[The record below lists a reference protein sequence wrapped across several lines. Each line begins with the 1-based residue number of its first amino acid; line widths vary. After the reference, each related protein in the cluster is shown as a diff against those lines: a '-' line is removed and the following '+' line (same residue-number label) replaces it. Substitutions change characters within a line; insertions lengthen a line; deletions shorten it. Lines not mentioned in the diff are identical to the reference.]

1 MSERDIK
8 EINMEKLLH
17 TPEGVRDIYDNE
29 CKKKIK
35 LMDKMHHVLSLY
47 SYNDIET
54 PTFEFFDIF
63 NHDKGSASSNE
74 MYKFFDRDN
83 NTLVLRPDMTP
94 SIARCV
100 SKYFHEEDL
109 PIRLCYKGNT
119 FLNTHNH
126 QGKLNEIT
134 QLGAELINDASSAA
148 DAEVIA
154 TVIDCFLATG
164 IKEFQIEIGEVDFFK
179 GIMLEANL
187 DEDISNEIHMLI
199 HNRNFF
205 GIESLLK
212 EIPIADNVKKVLT
225 SFDNLFGGMEMLE
238 RAKTLV
244 TNPVSLKAINRL
256 EKVYKAL
263 SYSGYEQYIS
273 FDFSLLSR
281 YEYYTGIVFRGYTYG
296 TGDAVV
302 KGGRYDNLL
311 KQYGKDSPAIGFAFY
326 IDDLMMAISRQ
337 KVAVAIDN
345 SDSIILYDINE
356 QQSAIGLANRL
367 RNSNR
372 KVELIR
378 KSKKKEISDYVTY
391 GKKNHFSGMFYLTSD
406 VTVDVYDFVANE
418 KGTANVEDIEFCQ

>member
-1 MSERDIK
+1 M
-8 EINMEKLLH
+8 MEKLLH

-29 CKKKIK
+29 CKKKLK
-35 LMDKMHHVLSLY
+35 VLDKMHHALSLY

-63 NHDKGSASSNE
+63 NQDTGSATSNE
-74 MYKFFDRDN
+74 MYKFFDREN

-100 SKYFHEEDL
+100 AKYYNDEEL
-109 PIRLCYKGNT
+109 PIRLCYEGKT
-119 FLNTHNH
+119 FMNTHNH

-134 QLGAELINDASSAA
+134 QLGAELINDDSSAA

-164 IKEFQIEIGEVDFFK
+164 LTEFQIEIGEVDFFK
-179 GIMLEANL
+179 GILENSNL
-187 DEDISNEIHMLI
+187 DDTVVDEIRGLI

-205 GIESLLK
+205 GLEILIK
-212 EIPIADNVKKVLT
+212 ELNLSEDVKKVLL
-225 SFDNLFGGMEMLE
+225 SFDQLFGGLEMLDT
-238 RAKTLV
+238 AKKLV
-244 TNPVSLKAINRL
+244 SNKTSIEAIERL

-281 YEYYTGIVFRGYTYG
+281 YEYYTGIIFRGYTYG

-302 KGGRYDNLL
+302 KGGRYNNLL
-311 KQYGKDSPAIGFAFY
+311 KQYGKDAPAIGFAFY

-337 KVAVAIDN
+337 KIDVAIDN
-345 SDSIILYDINE
+345 SDNIILYNIE
-356 QQSAIGLANRL
+356 QQETAIRIANHL
-367 RNSNR
+367 RKTDR

-378 KSKKKEISDYVTY
+378 KSKKKEVVDYAEY

-406 VTVDVYDFVANE
+406 TTVDIYDFVADE
-418 KGTANVEDIEFCQ
+418 VANALVEDIELS

>member
-1 MSERDIK
+1 M
-8 EINMEKLLH
+8 MEKLLH

-29 CKKKIK
+29 CKKKLK
-35 LMDKMHHVLSLY
+35 VLDKMHHALSLY

-63 NHDKGSASSNE
+63 NQDKGSATSNE
-74 MYKFFDRDN
+74 MYKFFDREN

-100 SKYFHEEDL
+100 AKYYNDEEL
-109 PIRLCYKGNT
+109 PLRLCYQGKT
-119 FLNTHNH
+119 FMNTHNH

-134 QLGAELINDASSAA
+134 QLGAELINDDSSAA

-154 TVIDCFLATG
+154 TVIDCFVAAGL
-164 IKEFQIEIGEVDFFK
+164 KEFQIEIGEVDFFK
-179 GIMLEANL
+179 GILEDANL
-187 DEDISNEIHMLI
+187 DDNTIDEIRGLI

-205 GIESLLK
+205 GLEILIK
-212 EIPIADNVKKVLT
+212 ELDLSEDVKKVLL
-225 SFDNLFGGMEMLE
+225 SFDQLFGGLEMLDT
-238 RAKTLV
+238 AKKLV
-244 TNPVSLKAINRL
+244 SNQTSIDAIERL

-302 KGGRYDNLL
+302 KGGRYNNLL
-311 KQYGKDSPAIGFAFY
+311 KQYGKDAPAIGFAFY

-337 KVAVAIDN
+337 KIDVAIDN
-345 SDSIILYDINE
+345 SDNIILYNIE
-356 QQSAIGLANRL
+356 QQETAIRIANHL
-367 RNSNR
+367 RKTDR

-378 KSKKKEISDYVTY
+378 KSKKKKVADYAEY

-406 VTVDVYDFVANE
+406 TTVDIYDFVADE
-418 KGTANVEDIEFCQ
+418 VANALVEDIELS

>member
-1 MSERDIK
+1 M
-8 EINMEKLLH
+8 MEKLLH

-29 CKKKIK
+29 CKKKLK
-35 LMDKMHHVLSLY
+35 VLDKMHHALSLY

-63 NHDKGSASSNE
+63 NQDTGSATSNE
-74 MYKFFDRDN
+74 MYKFFDREN

-100 SKYFHEEDL
+100 AKYYNDEDL
-109 PIRLCYKGNT
+109 PIRLCYEGKT
-119 FLNTHNH
+119 FMNTHNH

-134 QLGAELINDASSAA
+134 QLGAELINDDSSAA

-164 IKEFQIEIGEVDFFK
+164 LTEFQIEIGEVDFFK
-179 GIMLEANL
+179 GILENSNL
-187 DEDISNEIHMLI
+187 DDTVVDEIRGLI

-205 GIESLLK
+205 GLEILIK
-212 EIPIADNVKKVLT
+212 ELNLSEDVKKVLL
-225 SFDNLFGGMEMLE
+225 SFDQLFGGLEMLDTA
-238 RAKTLV
+238 RKLVSNKT
-244 TNPVSLKAINRL
+244 SIEAIERL

-281 YEYYTGIVFRGYTYG
+281 YEYYTGIIFRGYTYG

-302 KGGRYDNLL
+302 KGGRYNNLL
-311 KQYGKDSPAIGFAFY
+311 KQYGKDAPAIGFAFY

-337 KVAVAIDN
+337 KIDVAIDN
-345 SDSIILYDINE
+345 SDNIILYNIE
-356 QQSAIGLANRL
+356 QQETAIRIANHL
-367 RNSNR
+367 RKTDR

-378 KSKKKEISDYVTY
+378 KSKKKEVVDYAEY

-406 VTVDVYDFVANE
+406 TTVDIYDFVSNE
-418 KGTANVEDIEFCQ
+418 VASALVEDIEMS

>member
-1 MSERDIK
+1 M
-8 EINMEKLLH
+8 MEKLLH

-29 CKKKIK
+29 CKKKLK
-35 LMDKMHHVLSLY
+35 VLDKMHHALSLY

-63 NHDKGSASSNE
+63 NQDKGSATSNE
-74 MYKFFDRDN
+74 MYKFFDREN

-100 SKYFHEEDL
+100 AKYYNDEEL
-109 PIRLCYKGNT
+109 PLRLCYQGKT
-119 FLNTHNH
+119 FMNTHNH

-134 QLGAELINDASSAA
+134 QLGAELINDDSSAA

-154 TVIDCFLATG
+154 TVIDCFVAAGL
-164 IKEFQIEIGEVDFFK
+164 KEFQIEIGEVDFFK
-179 GIMLEANL
+179 GILEDANL
-187 DEDISNEIHMLI
+187 DDNTIDEIRGLI

-205 GIESLLK
+205 GLEILIK
-212 EIPIADNVKKVLT
+212 ELDLSEDVKKVLL
-225 SFDNLFGGMEMLE
+225 SFDQLFGGLEMLDT
-238 RAKTLV
+238 AKKLV
-244 TNPVSLKAINRL
+244 SNQTSIDAIERL

-302 KGGRYDNLL
+302 KGGRYNNLL
-311 KQYGKDSPAIGFAFY
+311 KQYGKDAPAIGFAFY

-337 KVAVAIDN
+337 KIDVAIDN
-345 SDSIILYDINE
+345 SDNIILYNIE
-356 QQSAIGLANRL
+356 QQETAIRIANHL
-367 RNSNR
+367 RKTDR

-378 KSKKKEISDYVTY
+378 KSKKKKVVDYAEY

-406 VTVDVYDFVANE
+406 TTVDIYDFVADE
-418 KGTANVEDIEFCQ
+418 VANALVEDIELS

>member
-1 MSERDIK
+1 
-8 EINMEKLLH
+8 MEKLLH

-29 CKKKIK
+29 CKKKLK
-35 LMDKMHHVLSLY
+35 VLDKMHHALSLY

-63 NHDKGSASSNE
+63 NQDKGSATSNE
-74 MYKFFDRDN
+74 MYKFFDREN

-100 SKYFHEEDL
+100 AKYYNDEEL
-109 PIRLCYKGNT
+109 PIRLCYQGKT
-119 FLNTHNH
+119 FMNTHNH

-134 QLGAELINDASSAA
+134 QLGAELINDDSSAA

-164 IKEFQIEIGEVDFFK
+164 LKEFQIEIGEVDFFK
-179 GIMLEANL
+179 GILEDTKL
-187 DEDISNEIHMLI
+187 DDEVVDEIRGLI

-205 GIESLLK
+205 GLEILIKELDLSEDVKQVLL
-212 EIPIADNVKKVLT
+212 
-225 SFDNLFGGMEMLE
+225 SFDQLFGGLEMLDT
-238 RAKTLV
+238 AKKLV
-244 TNPVSLKAINRL
+244 SNKTSIEAIERL

-281 YEYYTGIVFRGYTYG
+281 YEYYTGIIFRGYTYG

-302 KGGRYDNLL
+302 KGGRYNNLL
-311 KQYGKDSPAIGFAFY
+311 KQYGKDAPAIGFAFY

-337 KVAVAIDN
+337 KIDVAIDN
-345 SDSIILYDINE
+345 SDNIILYNIE
-356 QQSAIGLANRL
+356 QQETAIRIANHL
-367 RNSNR
+367 RKTDR

-378 KSKKKEISDYVTY
+378 KSKKKEVEDYAEY

-406 VTVDVYDFVANE
+406 ATVDIYDFVSDEIAN
-418 KGTANVEDIEFCQ
+418 AFVEDIELS

>member
-1 MSERDIK
+1 M
-8 EINMEKLLH
+8 MEKLLH

-29 CKKKIK
+29 CKKKLK
-35 LMDKMHHVLSLY
+35 VLDKMHHALSLY

-63 NHDKGSASSNE
+63 NQDTGSATSNE
-74 MYKFFDRDN
+74 MYKFFDREN

-100 SKYFHEEDL
+100 AKYYNDEEL
-109 PIRLCYKGNT
+109 PIRLCYEGKT
-119 FLNTHNH
+119 FMNTHNH

-134 QLGAELINDASSAA
+134 QLGAELINDDSSAA

-164 IKEFQIEIGEVDFFK
+164 LTEFQIEIGEVDFFK
-179 GIMLEANL
+179 GILENSNL
-187 DEDISNEIHMLI
+187 DDTVVDEIRGLI

-205 GIESLLK
+205 GLEILIK
-212 EIPIADNVKKVLT
+212 ELNLSEDVKKVLL
-225 SFDNLFGGMEMLE
+225 SFDQLFGGLEMLDT
-238 RAKTLV
+238 AKKLV
-244 TNPVSLKAINRL
+244 SNKTSIEAIERL

-281 YEYYTGIVFRGYTYG
+281 YEYYTGIIFRGYTYG

-302 KGGRYDNLL
+302 KGGRYNNLL
-311 KQYGKDSPAIGFAFY
+311 KQYGKDAPAIGFAFY

-337 KVAVAIDN
+337 KIDVAIDN
-345 SDSIILYDINE
+345 SDNIILYNIE
-356 QQSAIGLANRL
+356 QQETAIRIANHL
-367 RNSNR
+367 RKTDR
-372 KVELIR
+372 KGELIR
-378 KSKKKEISDYVTY
+378 KSKKKEVVDYAEY

-406 VTVDVYDFVANE
+406 TTVDIYDFVSNE
-418 KGTANVEDIEFCQ
+418 VASALVEDIEMS

>member
-1 MSERDIK
+1 
-8 EINMEKLLH
+8 MEKLLH
-17 TPEGVRDIYDNE
+17 TPEGVRDVYDNE

-35 LMDKMHHVLSLY
+35 LMDKMHQVLSLY

-74 MYKFFDRDN
+74 MYKFFDREN

-94 SIARCV
+94 SISRCV
-100 SKYFHEEDL
+100 AKYFNDEEL
-109 PIRLCYKGNT
+109 PIRLCYQGKT

-126 QGKLNEIT
+126 QGKINEIT

-179 GIMLEANL
+179 GIMLEANI
-187 DEDISNEIHMLI
+187 DESVSNEIHTLI

-205 GIESLLK
+205 GLENLLK
-212 EIPIADNVKKVLT
+212 EIDLPEQVKNVLT
-225 SFDNLFGGMEMLE
+225 CFDKLFGGIEMLE
-238 RAKTLV
+238 NAKKLV
-244 TNPVSLKAINRL
+244 TNPVSLEAINRL

-263 SYSGYEQYIS
+263 SYSGYEQYVS

-302 KGGRYDNLL
+302 KGGRYDDLL
-311 KQYGKDSPAIGFAFY
+311 KQYGKDAPAIGFAFY
-326 IDDLMMAISRQ
+326 IDDLMMAITRQ
-337 KVAVAIDN
+337 KVEVTIDN
-345 SDSIILYDINE
+345 SDSIILYDIP
-356 QQSAIGLANRL
+356 QQEAAIHLAQKL
-367 RNSNR
+367 RKTGR

-378 KSKKKEISDYVTY
+378 KSKKKDVSDYEAY

-406 VTVDVYDFVANE
+406 VLVDVYDFVANE
-418 KGTANVEDIEFCQ
+418 KGKATIEDIEFCQ